1 MVITSR
7 IGGDRFVG
15 VWVSNRRDPGAD
27 PVRRCDARGS
37 GYAADDIHGRCI
49 QCAGATHGERCRTAG
64 VVEQATLGQIDGG
77 RSLYGDGAARAAI
90 KAEHAAQTR
99 RIGNRN
105 RTRRND
111 ERRRGERRRE
121 NPSLGLAYDHLH
133 RTGSR
138 HVGSGFWRLID
149 GDGDAV
155 RTCNKA
161 IHSGCG
167 VCLGPYSSGV
177 ALYVIGDRSTDGS
190 RICSALHVLMCV
202 ILETRFGPKAYES
215 EQHRHGQSGDHGII
229 PGLLANE
236 AVKEACHPQE
246 SVAARELEFS
256 EIPTRGCNKL
266 CSERSHGAVS
276 G

>member
-105 RTRRND
+105 RRAETMSGAEVNVD
-111 ERRRGERRRE
+111 EKIRVWGW
-121 NPSLGLAYDHLH
+121 L
-133 RTGSR
+133 T
-138 HVGSGFWRLID
+138 I
-149 GDGDAV
+149 
-155 RTCNKA
+155 T
-161 IHSGCG
+161 
-167 VCLGPYSSGV
+167 
-177 ALYVIGDRSTDGS
+177 STAPEVVMWVPD
-190 RICSALHVLMCV
+190 
-202 ILETRFGPKAYES
+202 FG
-215 EQHRHGQSGDHGII
+215 G
-229 PGLLANE
+229 
-236 AVKEACHPQE
+236 
-246 SVAARELEFS
+246 
-256 EIPTRGCNKL
+256 
-266 CSERSHGAVS
+266 
-276 G
+276 